1 MATPNVKLSY
11 GPMLIGVFINMI
23 LYGILIVQTYSYYQ
37 TYKKDAAWIKYLV
50 MYLFIIESVNTG
62 CDIAMM
68 YQPLIAEFGQ
78 PDATKFF
85 PTMFAAEP
93 IAIVMVS
100 TPIQLFFAWRIKLL
114 TKNNYLP
121 VIIALFAIIS
131 LAGGVWTTAK
141 IVIIKQFIR
150 KPELHEPAL
159 LWFLAACI
167 SDIMITVVLVVTLSK
182 RRTGFET
189 TDDAI
194 SKIIRMTVQTGML
207 TALFAVGDVVFFM
220 TLPHTALNFLWDL
233 ALSKLYSN
241 CLLSTLNA
249 RASLSEKSSGY
260 SNGGRHLSS
269 SGNNRRPEF
278 IQSPRA
284 AHMGMGSGLYELD
297 THHKS
302 YDASAS
308 FPEPGDAEYGITV
321 TKSSIGGG
329 DITGSYTQSANYS
342 IAL

>member
-50 MYLFIIESVNTG
+50 LYLFIIESVNTG

-121 VIIALFAIIS
+121 AIIALFAIIS
-131 LAGGVWTTAK
+131 LAGGVWTTAM
-141 IVIIKQFIR
+141 IVKLKLFSR

-159 LWFLAACI
+159 LWFLAACV
-167 SDIMITVVLVVTLSK
+167 SDILITVALVVTLSK
-182 RRTGFET
+182 RRTGFEA

-233 ALSKLYSN
+233 ALSKLYAN

-249 RASLSEKSSGY
+249 RAGLSEKSSSGY
-260 SNGGRHLSS
+260 SNNHHGLSS

-278 IQSPRA
+278 IHSPRS
-284 AHMGMGSGLYELD
+284 AHMHMGSAMYELE

-302 YDASAS
+302 FDASAS

-321 TKSSIGGG
+321 TKVVETIQ
-329 DITGSYTQSANYS
+329 DPVPRVQTTQ
-342 IAL
+342 